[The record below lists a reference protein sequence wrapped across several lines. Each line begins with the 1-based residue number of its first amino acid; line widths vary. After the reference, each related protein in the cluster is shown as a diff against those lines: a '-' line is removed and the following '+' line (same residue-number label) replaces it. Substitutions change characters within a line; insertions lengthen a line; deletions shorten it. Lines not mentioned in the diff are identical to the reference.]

1 MNYAGWFLLAAAV
14 CETESRALQA
24 DFGATMQLTGSSP
37 CSVRGDFNGDGVT
50 DTAWVVR
57 TTGALKAGV
66 RTENPWKLSKTAA
79 PGGIA
84 VVLSGTPK
92 QLYFLSD
99 GDYFSSPIWAHPES
113 LLSAQR
119 QGKGHLL
126 LVATESG
133 EDMRL
138 SFDGKVWRVRP

>member
-1 MNYAGWFLLAAAV
+1 M
-14 CETESRALQA
+14 CDTEARLLQA
-24 DFGATMQLTGSSP
+24 EFGNGVQLVGSMP
-37 CSVRGDFNGDGVT
+37 CSAQGDFNGDDVS
-50 DTAWVVR
+50 DSAFVVR
-57 TTGALKAGV
+57 RTGALKAGV
-66 RTENPWKLSKTAA
+66 RAENPWKLSNTAA
-79 PGGIA
+79 PTGIA
-84 VVLSGTPK
+84 VILSGATK

-99 GDYFSSPIWAHPES
+99 GDYFTSPMWSQPEA

-133 EDMRL
+133 EDMKL